1 MESSRRCG
9 MAPKKGQKIAK
20 WNADDVYTKDNL
32 FKPKVNIGYSVSVK
46 FRRPDSRKELF
57 TIHYTSICPEKHE
70 LDVRVDDA
78 YINGKA
84 VSLNNAERAE
94 AYSAALN
101 DYFLNHAE

>member
-1 MESSRRCG
+1 